1 MEDPGPYL
9 LSITSVP
16 KSGEPDHCMGLI
28 FESGQQPQ
36 VLTSIHHGDGVV
48 VGVTVLKKNY
58 IDCLTTGL
66 VYRVHTNFSTT
77 FMSKK

>member
-48 VGVTVLKKNY
+48 VGVPVLKKKLHWLFDNRASIQSSY
-58 IDCLTTGL
+58 
-66 VYRVHTNFSTT
+66 
-77 FMSKK
+77 